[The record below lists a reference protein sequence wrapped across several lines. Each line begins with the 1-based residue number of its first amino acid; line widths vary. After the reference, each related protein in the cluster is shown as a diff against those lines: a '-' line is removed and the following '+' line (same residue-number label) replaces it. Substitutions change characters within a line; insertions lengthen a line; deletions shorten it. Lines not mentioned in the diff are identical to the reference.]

1 MATTKSQRSNAG
13 VLVDTFVWIEFIRFG
28 NPQLLQLLNEGRV
41 LMHDM
46 VIGEIACGSAPNRS
60 ERLAVMDNLP
70 KIDLAEHAD
79 VLNFIEIHQLFG
91 CGVGYLGNHL
101 MAAAVLPDKCR
112 LWSRDK
118 RLAGAAGQLGI
129 AFESLA
135 H

>member
-13 VLVDTFVWIEFIRFG
+13 MLVDTSVWIEFIRFG
-28 NPQLLQLLNEGRV
+28 NPQLLRLLNEGRV

-118 RLAGAAGQLGI
+118 RLTGAAGQLGI
-129 AFESLA
+129 TFESLA

>member
-13 VLVDTFVWIEFIRFG
+13 VLVDTSVWIEFIRFG
-28 NPQLLQLLNEGRV
+28 NPQLSQLRNEGRV

-70 KIDLAEHAD
+70 KINQAEHAD
-79 VLNFIEIHQLFG
+79 VMNFIEIHQLFG
-91 CGVGYLGNHL
+91 CGVGYVDSHL
-101 MAAAVLPDKCR
+101 LAAAVLHGKCR